1 MRSVQ
6 KGDILLWCDGLRKEP
21 EKGTRK
27 RKTKSS
33 MTDSSDSDAEDPPS
47 KRSKKGDRDGKV
59 ERCVEELKEKHGQ
72 SAYTMMQ
79 YRIWA
84 ELLSGG
90 VYSSSSEAPTHS
102 TMLMRA
108 GTGGAQKQCWS

>member
-1 MRSVQ
+1 MYKRV
-6 KGDILLWCDGLRKEP
+6 ITFFFCDGLRKEP

-90 VYSSSSEAPTHS
+90 VFGSAHS
-102 TMLMRA
+102 FNHVYESRDWRSTEEE
-108 GTGGAQKQCWS
+108 KQCWS

>member
-6 KGDILLWCDGLRKEP
+6 KGDNILLWCYGLRKEP

-47 KRSKKGDRDGKV
+47 KRSKKGDRDVKV
-59 ERCVEELKEKHGQ
+59 QRSVEELKRNMGNQHTQ
-72 SAYTMMQ
+72 
-79 YRIWA
+79 
-84 ELLSGG
+84 
-90 VYSSSSEAPTHS
+90 
-102 TMLMRA
+102 
-108 GTGGAQKQCWS
+108 